1 MMPAS
6 RLMIFAGFLALAA
19 CDQPQGVG
27 LGPLGEPG
35 PARLPQSTSA
45 EYQLGGVEAPPIHR
59 FNVAAEN
66 DDPAYAATVGGSE
79 LRKRDANLILDIK
92 GTTYG
97 MRQVELNSSNYAI
110 VEGGPA
116 TADLPVILKTRTGCL
131 VDSEPLR
138 SGDAVVYTL
147 DCS

>member
-1 MMPAS
+1 MPAT
-6 RLMIFAGFLALAA
+6 RMIICAAVVTLAA

-35 PARLPQSTSA
+35 PAQLPQSTSA
-45 EYQLGGVEAPPIHR
+45 EYQLGGLEAPPVHR
-59 FNVAAEN
+59 FNVAAEQV
-66 DDPAYAATVGGSE
+66 DPAYAATAGGSE
-79 LRKRDANLILDIK
+79 LRKRDANLILDVK
-92 GTTYG
+92 GNTYG
-97 MRQVELNSSNYAI
+97 MRQVELNSSNYAV

-116 TADLPVILKTRTGCL
+116 IADLPVIIKTRTGCL